1 MGKSLSIF
9 KLGSS
14 IRHYLHL
21 HYEYISKEELEV
33 YSDTYFFQIVIY
45 VFLYTKKLGC
55 LLMTSEQTSLVSELV

>member
-1 MGKSLSIF
+1 MDGIQKGKKRSMELTMGKSLSIF

-45 VFLYTKKLGC
+45 VFL
-55 LLMTSEQTSLVSELV
+55 

>member
-1 MGKSLSIF
+1 MDGIQKGKKQSMELIMGKSLSIF

-33 YSDTYFFQIVIY
+33 YSDTCFFQIVIY
-45 VFLYTKKLGC
+45 VFL
-55 LLMTSEQTSLVSELV
+55 

>member
-1 MGKSLSIF
+1 MDGIQKGKKQSMELIMGKSLSIF

-45 VFLYTKKLGC
+45 VFL
-55 LLMTSEQTSLVSELV
+55 

>member
-1 MGKSLSIF
+1 MDGIQKGKKRSMELIMGKSLSIF

-45 VFLYTKKLGC
+45 VFL
-55 LLMTSEQTSLVSELV
+55 